1 MKKLTDHR
9 KDVLGHYARQLEKIL
24 VILSGLITFGYFWFT
39 FFNSRLDEPF
49 QNKGN
54 VLILGLYLVLQVTFL
69 YVVGGL
75 KIGVYRKRNVI
86 LSQFIGYFLVDA
98 VEVLIL
104 ILMVG
109 RIARIRGLIRRSL
122 IMYLIQVAL
131 AVALTLLLELLFH
144 NLYRPKQMMILYES
158 KMPLRLQGKIQTRT
172 DQFEIVGSMKVEENW
187 REELGRRRQET
198 WFKAVLLQ
206 EISSPRRN
214 DILKFCY
221 QYNLQCYLVP
231 KISDVLV
238 RSADDVEIFDTPIL
252 YVKEYG
258 MTYGQGVIKRFFDIL
273 FSALGIALT
282 SPIMLITAIAIK
294 AHDHGPVIF
303 SQERCT
309 KNKKTFRI
317 YKFRSMVVDAEK
329 DGVARLATEK
339 DDRITSVGR
348 FIRKTRIDELP
359 QFFNILKGDMSI
371 VGPRPERP
379 EIIEEYMKNF
389 PEFAYRLKAKAG
401 LTGYAQVYGKYN
413 TTAYDKLKLDLY
425 YVQRYSLW
433 LDVRLVLMTIKI
445 IFLKESTEGLEEGER
460 IAASEHEEKGEN
472 AGIVK
477 KES

>member
-1 MKKLTDHR
+1 MTDHR
-9 KDVLGHYARQLEKIL
+9 KDVLGHYARQLEKAL
-24 VILSGLITFGYFWFT
+24 VILSGLITFGYYWFRY
-39 FFNSRLDEPF
+39 FNNRLEEPF

-54 VLILGLYLVLQVTFL
+54 ILILILYLVLQFTFL
-69 YVVGGL
+69 YVVGAL
-75 KIGVYRKRNVI
+75 KMGIYRKRNVI

-98 VEVLIL
+98 VQLLIM

-109 RIARIRGLIRRSL
+109 QLSRVRGLIKRSFF
-122 IMYLIQVAL
+122 MYLIQVAC
-131 AVALTLLLELLFH
+131 AVVLTLVLEFLFKD
-144 NLYRPKQMMILYES
+144 LYRPKRMMILYED

-172 DQFEIVGSMKVEENW
+172 DRFEIVGSMKVEDNW
-187 REELGRRRQET
+187 KEEIGRRRQEN
-198 WFKAVLLQ
+198 WFMAVLLQ

-231 KISDVLV
+231 KISDVLI

-252 YVKEYG
+252 FVSEYG

-273 FSALGIALT
+273 FSLLGIIVT
-282 SPIMLITAIAIK
+282 SPIMLVTAIAIK
-294 AHDHGPVIF
+294 AHDKGPVLF
-303 SQERCT
+303 TQQRCT
-309 KNKKTFRI
+309 RNRRVFKI

-339 DDRITSVGR
+339 DDRITPVGR

-379 EIIEEYMKNF
+379 EIIEEYCKDF
-389 PEFAYRLKAKAG
+389 PEFAFRLKVKAG

-413 TTAYDKLKLDLY
+413 TTAYDKLKLDLF

-433 LDVRLVLMTIKI
+433 LDVRLVLMTIKVL
-445 IFLKESTEGLEEGER
+445 FLKESTEGLEEGER
-460 IAASEHEEKGEN
+460 IASSDKDR
-472 AGIVK
+472 K
-477 KES
+477 